1 MMKAKVNLDT
11 GNSIKKFVE
20 ICTRVNE
27 PVYLEDGDSFRV
39 SAKSLLGAVATM
51 DWREVYA
58 VCERDIRV
66 YIFDFLAD

>member
-11 GNSIKKFVE
+11 GNSIKRFVE

-27 PVYLEDGDSFRV
+27 PVYLEDGDNFRV

-58 VCERDIRV
+58 VCEKDIRG

>member
-20 ICTRVNE
+20 ICTRIDE
-27 PVYLEDGDSFRV
+27 PVYLEDGDNFRV

-58 VCERDIRV
+58 VCERDIRC
-66 YIFDFLAD
+66 YILDFLAD